1 MGQFRG
7 SVLVSTLVFLSGLA
21 VVVLISWVLVSGAG
35 WHWELW

>member
-7 SVLVSTLVFLSGLA
+7 SVALNILVLLSGLA
-21 VVVLISWVLVSGAG
+21 VTALICWTLVSGVG